1 MGFGQ
6 VVSNVVS
13 IVYDA
18 VDDLTA
24 IEDVNSCKDES
35 DAQNENENGENY
47 LDYDDELG
55 KDSESSR

>member
-24 IEDVNSCKDES
+24 IEDVNSSKDES

>member
-1 MGFGQ
+1 MGFGE
-6 VVSNVVS
+6 VISNVVS

-24 IEDVNSCKDES
+24 IEDVNSSKDES
-35 DAQNENENGENY
+35 DAQNENEDGENY
-47 LDYDDELG
+47 LYYDDELG